1 MTQVVLLDKM
11 GSDLSVV
18 NSARVSFSK
27 VHTKFQ
33 DNDEKLIKYLATHN
47 HWSPFGHCSLQFRIK
62 APIFVARQ
70 LVKHTVGL
78 CWNEISRRYVDSEPE
93 FYKVDKWRGK
103 PINKK
108 QGSSEEDIE
117 WVMEEKNAN
126 VVDSLANA
134 CLAVSGMGADSD
146 GDAGKDSSDSQI
158 PEDELPLSDAS
169 TSS

>member
-1 MTQVVLLDKM
+1 MSRLADQIRAAHDVSAELYDIPEWNVTVELRSM
-11 GSDLSVV
+11 
-18 NSARVSFSK
+18 SARQRAAFASNVDFTADGGVQMDANRVELMWGAVIQACCFDPENGEK
-27 VHTKFQ
+27 VF
-33 DNDEKLIKYLATHN
+33 
-47 HWSPFGHCSLQFRIK
+47 
-62 APIFVARQ
+62 
-70 LVKHTVGL
+70 
-78 CWNEISRRYVDSEPE
+78 
-93 FYKVDKWRGK
+93 
-103 PINKK
+103 
-108 QGSSEEDIE
+108 SEEDIE